1 MRSLAYNYTT
11 ISHHLLVFQDTC
23 ISGILNVLQVSLS
36 INIYKCHVIVA
47 MVTVLID
54 RLEELGDGICEH
66 NGLPDI
72 RETASFSDL
81 SLVRYNEFINE
92 FM

>member
-1 MRSLAYNYTT
+1 
-11 ISHHLLVFQDTC
+11 
-23 ISGILNVLQVSLS
+23 
-36 INIYKCHVIVA
+36 

-54 RLEELGDGICEH
+54 RLEELGGGICEH